1 MASANNWGSR
11 RTEYRFYVEIVADIT
26 TRNLKRKYVFMVFC
40 FILGGTIDV
49 TSYQIQN
56 DSELKEL
63 HIPSGGPWGGTCVF
77 GFLGEFIWA

>member
-1 MASANNWGSR
+1 MELSLLLVVLIMLS
-11 RTEYRFYVEIVADIT
+11 F
-26 TRNLKRKYVFMVFC
+26 LLQMFVFC

-63 HIPSGGPWGGTCVF
+63 HIPSGGPWGGTCVDREYLAFLENLF
-77 GFLGEFIWA
+77 GRDANTS